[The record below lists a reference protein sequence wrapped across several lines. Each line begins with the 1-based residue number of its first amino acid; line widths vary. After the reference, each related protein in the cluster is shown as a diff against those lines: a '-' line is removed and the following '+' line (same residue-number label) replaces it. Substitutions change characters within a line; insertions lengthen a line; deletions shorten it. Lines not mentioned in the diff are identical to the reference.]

1 MQSART
7 VTGIIERAYEIAR
20 SGRCASTSEV
30 VKALK
35 KDGFV
40 DGLIELHFAGR
51 MIRKELSSICKSS
64 QASAAETDQATP
76 VMAQA

>member
-1 MQSART
+1 MQTART
-7 VTGIIERAYEIAR
+7 VTGIIERAYEIAH
-20 SGRCASTSEV
+20 SGHCASTSEV

-40 DGLIELHFAGR
+40 DGLIELHLAGR

-64 QASAAETDQATP
+64 QAIAADADWAAP
-76 VMAQA
+76 IA